1 MKLFIHIMGD
11 RIYKQKIIKYHY
23 YQYYRR
29 LYNGL
34 FSLFVFNRLL
44 YE

>member
-23 YQYYRR
+23 YQYYRKIIQW
-29 LYNGL
+29 
-34 FSLFVFNRLL
+34 FI
-44 YE
+44 